1 MPFELIVTAL
11 VSVYLVIVALG
22 HVLVIAAI
30 YKCLREDY
38 IGGRGRR
45 TTTGPAI
52 ETGAK
57 RAAGAVNLSES
68 LEPERMHALGARWLL
83 GSARPRAGHPTTLAS
98 RGPRS
103 GDPQLRAASGCSE

>member
-1 MPFELIVTAL
+1 MPLELTVTAL
-11 VSVYLVIVALG
+11 ISVYLVIVALG

-45 TTTGPAI
+45 TTTGPTI
-52 ETGAK
+52 DTGAK

-68 LEPERMHALGARWLL
+68 LEPQRMHALGAPWS
-83 GSARPRAGHPTTLAS
+83 GSARPRESG
-98 RGPRS
+98 GPE
-103 GDPQLRAASGCSE
+103 LRAASGFPE

>member
-1 MPFELIVTAL
+1 MPLELIVTAL

-98 RGPRS
+98 REPRS
-103 GDPQLRAASGCSE
+103 GAPQLRAASGCPE

>member
-1 MPFELIVTAL
+1 MPLELIVTAL

-30 YKCLREDY
+30 YKCLREEY
-38 IGGRGRR
+38 IGGRRRR
-45 TTTGPAI
+45 TTPGPTI
-52 ETGAK
+52 DSGAK
-57 RAAGAVNLSES
+57 RAAGAVNLGES
-68 LEPERMHALGARWLL
+68 LEPQRMHALSARWLL

>member
-1 MPFELIVTAL
+1 MPLELIVTAL

-45 TTTGPAI
+45 TTTGPTI
-52 ETGAK
+52 EAGAK

-68 LEPERMHALGARWLL
+68 LEPQRMHALGARWLL
-83 GSARPRAGHPTTLAS
+83 GSARPPRGAPHDAGVAGTP
-98 RGPRS
+98 
-103 GDPQLRAASGCSE
+103 